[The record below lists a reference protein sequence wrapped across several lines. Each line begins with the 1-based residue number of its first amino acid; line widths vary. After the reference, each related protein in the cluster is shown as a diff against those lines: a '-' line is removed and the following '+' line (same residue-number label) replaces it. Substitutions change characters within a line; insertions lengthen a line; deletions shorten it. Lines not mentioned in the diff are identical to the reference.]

1 MGGCSFLDC
10 YDVGHINPT
19 VQVYIWSLPEE
30 ITPMSNVYYPDYLQL
45 DKILGAQAP
54 ESDKHGV
61 EAHDEMLFIV
71 IHQAYELWFKQI
83 LHEVGS
89 VITMFADDHVDD
101 NGGELNIA
109 VHRLQRV
116 KTILGVLVHQMD
128 IMETMTPLDFLD
140 FRDLL
145 RPASG
150 FQSMQFKIL
159 EARLGL
165 RMEARFGK
173 QYYTSQLRADHKA
186 EIEALEN
193 APTLLEL
200 VNAWL
205 ERMPFLQE
213 QFWPTGEEAFFSKLE
228 KLYTAGLVEGE
239 HGNAALW
246 KKLFVEGSPESRLS
260 PSACRSALFIML
272 YRDEPIF
279 QQAFRFLEALL
290 DIDEGMAAWRSRH
303 INMVHRMI
311 GLRVGTGGSTGKAY
325 LKGAMDSHYIF
336 SEIADLS
343 SFLFERRKLPALPEK
358 LRTVLGFGV

>member
-1 MGGCSFLDC
+1 
-10 YDVGHINPT
+10 
-19 VQVYIWSLPEE
+19 
-30 ITPMSNVYYPDYLQL
+30 MSSVYYPDYLQL
-45 DKILGAQAP
+45 DKILGAQAL

-61 EAHDEMLFIV
+61 KAHDEMLFIV

-83 LHEVGS
+83 LHEAGS
-89 VITMFADDHVDD
+89 VINLFADHHVDD

-109 VHRLQRV
+109 VHRMQRV

-173 QYYTSQLRADHKA
+173 QYYTSQLKPEHKA
-186 EIEALEN
+186 EIEALEHM
-193 APTLLEL
+193 PTLLEL

-205 ERMPFLQE
+205 ERMPFLE
-213 QFWPTGEEAFFSKLE
+213 ERFWPKSGKPFFQELEE
-228 KLYTAGLVEGE
+228 LYGSGLVQGE
-239 HGNAALW
+239 TENAALW
-246 KKLFVEGSPESRLS
+246 KKIFVEGSAERRLS
-260 PSACRSALFIML
+260 PAAARSALFIML

-279 QQAFRFLEALL
+279 QQPFRFLEVLL
-290 DIDEGMAAWRSRH
+290 DIDTGMAAWRSRH

-343 SFLFERRKLPALPEK
+343 SFLFERRKLPMLPDGIREAL
-358 LRTVLGFGV
+358 RFRS

>member
-1 MGGCSFLDC
+1 
-10 YDVGHINPT
+10 
-19 VQVYIWSLPEE
+19 
-30 ITPMSNVYYPDYLQL
+30 MSNVYYPDYLQL

-54 ESDKHGV
+54 ESEKVGV
-61 EAHDEMLFIV
+61 QAHDEMLFIV

-89 VITMFADDHVDD
+89 VIEMFGDHHVDD

-116 KTILGVLVHQMD
+116 KTILDVLVHQMD

-150 FQSMQFKIL
+150 FQSMQFKVL

-173 QYYTSQLRADHKA
+173 QYYTSQLRPDHKA

-213 QFWPTGEEAFFSKLE
+213 RFWPSGEKPFFEMLAELYRSGLVKGEE
-228 KLYTAGLVEGE
+228 
-239 HGNAALW
+239 GNAALW
-246 KKLFVEGSPESRLS
+246 HKLFVEGSTDRRLS
-260 PSACRSALFIML
+260 PAACRSALFIML

-279 QQAFRFLEALL
+279 QQAFRFLDALL

-358 LRTVLGFGV
+358 LRSALGFGSL

>member
-1 MGGCSFLDC
+1 
-10 YDVGHINPT
+10 
-19 VQVYIWSLPEE
+19 
-30 ITPMSNVYYPDYLQL
+30 MSSVYYPDYLQL

-61 EAHDEMLFIV
+61 KAHDEMLFII

-83 LHEVGS
+83 LHETSS
-89 VITMFADDHVDD
+89 VIDLFADHHVDD

-109 VHRLQRV
+109 VHRLNRV
-116 KTILGVLVHQMD
+116 KTILDLLVQQMD
-128 IMETMTPLDFLD
+128 VMETMTPLDFLD

-165 RMEARFGK
+165 RMEVRFGK
-173 QYYTSQLRADHKA
+173 QYYTSQLRPDHKA
-186 EIEALEN
+186 AIEALEN
-193 APTLLEL
+193 LPTLLEL

-205 ERMPFLQE
+205 ERMPFLE
-213 QFWPTGEEAFFSKLE
+213 GRYWPAGEVAFFQRLETLYNASLVKGEE
-228 KLYTAGLVEGE
+228 
-239 HGNAALW
+239 GNAALW
-246 KKLFVEGSPESRLS
+246 RTIFVDGSPERRLS
-260 PSACRSALFIML
+260 PTACRSALFIML

-279 QQAFRFLEALL
+279 QQAYRFLEALL
-290 DIDEGMAAWRSRH
+290 DLDEGMGAWRNRH

-343 SFLFERRKLPALPEK
+343 SFLFERRKLPALPTT
-358 LRTVLGFGV
+358 LRSALGFGR

>member
-1 MGGCSFLDC
+1 
-10 YDVGHINPT
+10 
-19 VQVYIWSLPEE
+19 
-30 ITPMSNVYYPDYLQL
+30 MSSVYYPDYLQL

-61 EAHDEMLFIV
+61 KAHDEMLFII
-71 IHQAYELWFKQI
+71 IHQAYELWFKQM
-83 LHEVGS
+83 LHETSS
-89 VITMFADDHVDD
+89 VIDMFADRHVDD

-109 VHRLQRV
+109 VHRLERV

-128 IMETMTPLDFLD
+128 VMETMTPLDFLD

-150 FQSMQFKIL
+150 FQSTQFKIL

-173 QYYTSQLRADHKA
+173 QYYTSQLKPEHKA
-186 EIEALEN
+186 EIDALESL
-193 APTLLEL
+193 PTLLDL

-205 ERMPFLQE
+205 ERMPFLE
-213 QFWPTGEEAFFSKLE
+213 QRYWPMDEAPFFDRLE
-228 KLYTAGLVEGE
+228 KLYTSGLVQGE
-239 HGNAALW
+239 EGNAALW
-246 KKLFVEGSPESRLS
+246 RTIFVEGSSERRLS
-260 PSACRSALFIML
+260 PAACRSGLFIML

-290 DIDEGMAAWRSRH
+290 DIDEGLAAWRGRH

-325 LKGAMDSHYIF
+325 LRGAMDKHYIF

-343 SFLFERRKLPALPEK
+343 SFLFERRKLPELPA
-358 LRTVLGFGV
+358 TVKEAVRFRS